1 MEKELSFS
9 EKVIIGLRR
18 EKKTKVWLCE
28 QLKITRPTL
37 DSRLKSEKWLLCEA
51 VKIEKLLRFK

>member
-18 EKKTKVWLCE
+18 EKKTKVWLCD
-28 QLKITRPTL
+28 QLNITRPTL

-51 VKIEKLLRFK
+51 KKIEKLLNFR

>member
-1 MEKELSFS
+1 MGEQLTFS

-28 QLKITRPTL
+28 QLNITRPTL

-51 VKIEKLLRFK
+51 KKIEKLLNFR